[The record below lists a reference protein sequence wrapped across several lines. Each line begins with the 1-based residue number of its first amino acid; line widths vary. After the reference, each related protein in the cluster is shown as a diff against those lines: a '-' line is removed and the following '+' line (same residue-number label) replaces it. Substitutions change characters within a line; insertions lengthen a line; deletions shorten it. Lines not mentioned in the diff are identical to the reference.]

1 MSNRGRSGDSVLN
14 RSSPAHVDPSTSSP
28 VSQSIEL
35 LTFLFNEVIFGLDI
49 LKVEEIHGYEN
60 IYPLVGVNKS
70 INQVVTVRGNKIQ
83 MIDLAIKFGL
93 IKNDDH
99 CPKNII
105 ILNAH
110 ERQFGIAIDGV
121 TEVIT
126 TDKSMINMPIQRESA
141 MSCLHYSSGLIKVD
155 ENLLVVLD
163 LEKLITHDDLASVD
177 GLRDE

>member
-1 MSNRGRSGDSVLN
+1 MN
-14 RSSPAHVDPSTSSP
+14 RSSPAHIDPSTSYP
-28 VSQSIEL
+28 APQSIEL
-35 LTFLFNEVIFGLDI
+35 LTFWFNEVIFALDI
-49 LKVEEIHGYEN
+49 LKVEEIHGYEI
-60 IYPLVGVNKS
+60 IYPQIGASKS
-70 INQVVTVRGNKIQ
+70 IHQVMTVRGNKIQ

-93 IKNDDH
+93 VKNNDH

-126 TDKSMINMPIQRESA
+126 TDKSMINMPMQRESE
-141 MSCLHYSSGLIKVD
+141 MSYLHYSSGLIKVD

-163 LEKLITHDDLASVD
+163 LDKLITHDDLASVD
-177 GLRDE
+177 GLYDE